1 MTAENL
7 EMTAENLE
15 HNTTPDDVYQTM
27 FVFQDQ
33 RNIWEHSFRT
43 SGVSA

>member
-15 HNTTPDDVYQTM
+15 HNTTPDDV
-27 FVFQDQ
+27 VFQDQ
-33 RNIWEHSFRT
+33 RNIWGHSFRT